1 MKINNFRFKGPNE
14 PNRIEV
20 DQITPNKTKV
30 SRMDSIRPNGLKLTE
45 WTELDRMRPK
55 WIE

>member
-14 PNRIEV
+14 PNRMEV